1 MVPETILNKQANT
14 AVQNLLQQCKN
25 LKNQNFNQEL
35 FTNSALLQKGI
46 VSPFENSGM
55 NSELKQGFRGIS
67 FTITNDPKSKGDFSI
82 VPKYVQIQAAIYL
95 GCRRISCFSYS
106 KLSAFGNDI
115 DFGDE
120 FLKFYKPRITKVLEK
135 QTEIAEDVL
144 KMEAYG
150 E

>member
-1 MVPETILNKQANT
+1 M
-14 AVQNLLQQCKN
+14 QN
-25 LKNQNFNQEL
+25 
-35 FTNSALLQKGI
+35 GI
-46 VSPFENSGM
+46 VNPFENSGM
-55 NSELKQGFRGIS
+55 NSELKQGFKHIA
-67 FTITNDPKSKGDFSI
+67 FTITNDPTQKKHSEFSI
-82 VPKYVQIQAAIYL
+82 IPKYIQIQAAIYL

-106 KLSAFGNDI
+106 KLSAYGNDI

-135 QTEIAEDVL
+135 QTEMAEDVL